1 LQFLTSVCMHS
12 DFFKQSFT
20 HSHSIN
26 FISLYAKKLVVTL
39 KCIVLIT
46 TSIGHT
52 QRSAGILNN
61 F

>member
-1 LQFLTSVCMHS
+1 MHS